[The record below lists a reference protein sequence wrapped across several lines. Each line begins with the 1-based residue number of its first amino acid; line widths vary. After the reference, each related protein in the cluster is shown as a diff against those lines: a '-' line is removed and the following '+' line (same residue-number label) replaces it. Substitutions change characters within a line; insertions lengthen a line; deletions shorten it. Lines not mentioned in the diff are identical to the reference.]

1 MKGKLSIFARKT
13 FALVIAISMSFPT
26 GVIAAGE
33 ETKTYDQATS
43 IMGLNEKPKEDIHQT
58 RQADNTDKLETD
70 AYIMEARASLDQD
83 LEKISYQVTISNK
96 HKETSDKD
104 LSLKFTPNPNSNI
117 TDIKVKSAKAK
128 IENKLADIDIKERS
142 NKGEISSLIVDTKAY
157 DEIIMEVE
165 ANVRKAKDA
174 RTYET
179 LIGLDDGENKLDL
192 NYRLITNKETVREE
206 NQEKEIISLDLNK
219 DPSKNLRGEIKS
231 GEFLSF
237 LQSTDALVWT
247 DYLVNTKAESENM
260 TYDLKLD
267 DKQDTKD
274 SKITLDYFENTKEGF
289 ILKKEFSQAIDF
301 ADKIEFEIPA
311 GYIAKLSLTTRVD
324 KKNTKTK
331 SYRLNNRE
339 VKNPIY
345 IEGNKES
352 SESDDEEGGEDDHHV
367 EIKPEENKQTEDRPN
382 KEEQK
387 PMEKEKPADKPTEIK
402 EEPADKPAEKKAEK
416 KEEKQ
421 TDTQITAKDSAGKD
435 IPVIEKESKE
445 ENKEQKEEGKEEEK
459 EEISALA
466 LNKDSLITRLAG
478 EGKLSADLEKAI
490 EDLAEDLDA
499 YNQGKISDR
508 ELKDFTKALGHR
520 YNIEKS
526 DLRSYLESIL
536 SGLNKEKNKAA
547 NLNYDEIIAYAYP
560 EKKDNTQVEEN
571 KKTEEK
577 VEEKTEEKTE
587 VKAEEKK
594 DQTKTEPKANH
605 TEDKTSVKKEDTKPA
620 EASKAVEAYKKDLAK
635 LKEAAKKEEKK
646 GGLIEGIKGL
656 FGQTDLAKADK
667 ELKKALANDKNGI
680 EEIQNL
686 LNSFEKKYKLSRAD
700 QARLMENNN
709 AAIEALVEKDRN
721 NNFRPHIF
729 AGTESNKLNLEDKK
743 FHILT
748 RFDTSNATGP
758 IQPGQFFR
766 IHLDKE
772 LTVKPGTKLEPIK
785 YKGEV
790 IAKPEY
796 KSEGNIIEYKIVKEI
811 KENTQFPLNIPVD
824 YNPANVKLDDDGTFT
839 VINKVSGLG
848 LIDPPK
854 DLLPQ
859 KVDVNGNPAG
869 SIIEPGRK
877 DVTQII
883 EAADSNYKMD
893 MDAFANPVIKDG
905 ELQGY
910 NWTVKISSDTDL
922 SELGFK
928 ANFTAVKGSGLGEIS
943 SNDTKVK
950 LTPQLQGAFGI
961 HDSKHHAPGAVK
973 EITYNLYT
981 PVQGMQEKYMMDIS
995 VVLTK
1000 KTDKAG
1006 NMKVGAKRFVV
1017 DGWPH
1022 DKVKEDTPVRVGINN
1037 RTTILGKFASETSA
1051 EWTVTDGVSTG
1062 DEGTKENPTKLPWE
1076 TRKLSGN
1083 QTITSV
1089 KRAVYHI
1096 DSEGKM
1102 AVAQEETRLDRNE
1115 IPTAGTNPSDSQAVG
1130 NIAVY
1135 EINTSINQP
1144 EDKKPQTL
1152 AGVAISKYQD
1162 VNVEQNWNLGKD
1174 LTMPKMT
1181 LKAVDSKDE
1190 NKVLGQTTTTESEKN
1205 PDPASRR
1212 VTIPNVKVW
1221 NIENGG
1227 KFSENDLKIKQDF
1240 PTTNTDAS
1248 GNTINYYENNNF
1260 YDFNKKGYYI
1270 HNKATVQKIPKF
1282 ANFTL
1287 IKKDEKGKPLPGAS
1301 FKLLGQGEAQVV
1313 TDKEGKAQFSNIAPG
1328 TYTLMETKAP
1338 KGYKLN
1344 QERTTVSVDD
1354 DGRISTSGS
1363 SAKLSVGTN
1372 PTVTVADPN
1381 YPDYMNAMQYA
1392 TKDEKG
1398 NVTTYIFLKANE
1410 ARSGGSTN
1418 KDTRI
1423 SLRVNGGQIEN
1434 PDDVQV
1440 YDVNPDYYRDS
1451 VRKAMTQ
1458 QTVNQDLINLLGP
1471 SVLNAPNNN
1480 RVIRGT
1486 PNQKDP
1492 HTGQFGYEITLPK
1505 ERFARDWGFLVVAK
1519 SKPLNGGT
1527 NTLSYDWFTSKN
1539 TGGEAKLQNQTVNPT
1554 SIAEASKGTT
1564 ITVTNEAFETRPV
1577 EIRKIDKKE
1586 KPVVG
1591 ATFEIKDENDQVIST
1606 VTSQPADDKGQ
1617 NAGLASFG
1625 KLPEGKYTIEEI
1637 AAPEGYVKSDVIF
1650 EVTVDDSKQVTYKPK
1665 FKDGK
1670 GSPVNGEDYLITDE
1684 EQAQEEATAKI
1695 KNVSQSLVI
1704 NEGDSGDIGVR
1715 PQVWEAYRLESLK
1728 YNATIDLDQSSPGQ
1742 RFSIQ
1747 FDRNLD
1753 FTQYFGEFP
1762 KLNIGGVD
1770 VADPYFDYTTNKLT
1784 YVFNDNS
1791 IGGNTQAK
1799 IELKGIIPSK
1809 YFAQNDGTY
1818 NFTVTVAPGQKGI
1831 TGQQT
1836 INTDVV
1842 ADYEQYD
1849 YDGKNV
1855 QVPQSYYFR
1864 DVYKGEDGKWY
1875 VAVLAYYNPVHV
1887 RTTGQKELKF
1897 NWLSTNYQGA
1907 TKNFFT
1913 WEGNGNKPAFSLRD
1927 VKIYRTSPN
1936 MGLIHAGNFDKKVN
1950 YNMPLSYGVRPSQ
1963 DPAKYNLV
1971 YSKAIDPRYPV
1982 NNDRQGSITL
1992 NYDPGQIQDFGVIT
2006 KNAPLKIKMPAIDNR
2021 SKDGYIIEQTFKID
2035 DLYSFN
2041 NLWRVFC
2048 MTNNDFKSS
2057 FITRAN
2063 YNKATGDQ
2071 AGGELPKFFSQKVAL
2086 LNKKYV
2092 PGSFKIKKLDESDRS
2107 KTLQGASFS
2116 LTDKDNNVIYRTSGQ
2131 DGIAQFSNLKP
2142 GIYTLKEEKAPDE
2155 HIKSDKTWRVNVG
2168 IDGVVTII
2176 EIGLGATGESLVGK
2190 DTIELPVTNKPVATE
2205 FKVYKKDD
2213 ENVPLQGAKFKITTT
2228 DGKQVITTGESDKNG
2243 IVSFDKKLE
2252 NGTYLLEEEAAPAG
2266 FKKLDKKWV
2275 IEISNNKARVYN
2287 YIKGPETGTDPKVN
2301 KSILGVEGTK
2311 WVNVSKRPTDGWNLG
2326 DNRQSGYY
2334 NNYPIPFKLG
2344 TRIVGKNT
2352 KDPNN
2357 KYVIQR
2363 YVINPEADSLTLNN
2377 ASIHREKP
2385 WFTNMDWYAG
2395 NGSYKIFELDKAVD
2409 GNVED
2414 IRLENYSLTDIT
2426 SQIKTEKKVI
2436 SGDNR
2441 LYLDFKDRQ
2450 ITKPI
2455 VIDVKIPYTSEDG
2468 GVGTGMDLQTNKG
2481 LFWKS
2486 DYYRRADRIVEGDPV
2501 VTKGEGGNIKGAYIS
2516 EGSLDV
2522 NNEKIV
2528 QEFSFKKVDDG
2539 GNQTDAI
2546 SGATFSLKGPKKS
2559 DQDPG
2564 KEVWKKSG
2572 KDGMVKFDNL
2582 TPGIYHLTESGAP
2595 QGYEKSNTDWTVTVT
2610 NDGKIYIK
2618 DNNPGSTVPDQ
2629 GAKWQKVKAGTSGNK
2644 QGNSQVQGTPVANR
2658 LDTRITEV
2666 NKKENKFRQVFI
2678 INKQP
2683 EDLRNAYFEIHAQPP
2698 NRPINEQN
2706 TKVVSLV
2713 KVERGSTPDSL
2724 NSPSADVEYDIE
2736 ELDGKDGQRRIRI
2749 TPKDIPDRANQAL
2762 ALTIE
2767 STLGNSGSIGTG
2779 IDFVNFDGSNTYWMA
2794 ESYDDFSKIQLEE
2807 ATSTGTN
2814 KNAVLYTGGVRAAG
2828 RNSIMEPKASPKPVL
2843 YSAPSGL
2850 MARSFATNR
2859 LQSMNTSAYDLRSAI
2874 TPRSMASTFADGL
2887 ELGDELV
2894 GDPVRAGG
2902 WEEVIPSKSE
2912 GAANVP
2918 RKKDHAET
2926 KITEINK
2933 QAKRFKQ
2940 IFILKDDQY
2949 LNSRKREIQIHRQPE
2964 DYAMSAGDT
2973 TVKLYKIGSGSTL
2986 DNIIGK
2992 TDISSQ
2998 INKLKYLSLGQDA
3011 NGRNKPNRMRFYIE
3025 RRNNPGPFLVEVET
3039 SYNPNYGIGLGTN
3052 YYYNSN
3058 DYYNAPDIWVADS
3071 YNTEA
3076 GINKNVNQ
3084 EPKITY
3090 EPSSEITEIPIE
3102 DYSNDP
3108 SKYVDDPNLPKG
3120 QYRITDGEK
3129 GSKRTYYLVEYK
3141 DGVATGNKKIDT
3153 SRGTNGVDIIKE
3165 MTPKLRYVGT
3175 KDDTPS
3181 TYTVWVNGA
3190 DNGSIEA
3197 NPNTNVAAGTDINI
3211 TVKANPG
3218 YELDNIVYYDSNLGR
3233 DVEVGTSFK
3242 MPAFNITLRPTFKQK
3257 QANTFNINIIKK
3269 DGGTVTTDVSTAKK
3283 GDIVKINITPDQGWQ
3298 IESMNVVGKNG
3309 GSVADIN
3316 QFNKTFTM
3324 PAEDV
3329 WVQVTFKKSQTPV
3342 KTFIVGSEN
3351 DGGRGAVSVDPT
3363 QSRDGNAKVG
3373 EKVTFTL
3380 YPYNG
3385 YKATNATVK
3394 KNNGVF
3400 LSDEEVHFDPNT
3412 NKGYFIMPDIS
3423 PATGVTVRGV
3433 FESKPY
3439 GERTASEDRTETLK
3453 KETKVTIDPN
3463 LAPGEKKVDKPGAD
3477 GEVKTKYTVTYNL
3490 RTSGKPEATAPADW
3504 PADVIQAFNNG
3515 KGTNE
3520 IITAYNKVELSRKD
3534 PVAEE
3539 VRVGKSDNPVDTWT
3553 PGKDDHLIVDPG
3565 KPAEIVKITNK
3576 KAGITLKI
3584 LKRSPGGE
3592 ILPGAKFT
3600 LHKMTDST
3608 YSKED
3613 TGFGELT
3620 ASSNEKGDVIFKN
3633 GAGNVVKLQK
3643 GYYVLRETKAPTG
3656 HKKSTADWKIEVK
3669 DDGGRMYAEYQ
3680 GPESS
3685 PSSFIND
3692 NDKSN
3697 AGYSADNAG
3706 IKYKSR
3712 LTFIDTESKTYIQR
3726 IYIDTRAYNGETP
3739 LNLQITPK
3747 YKREE
3752 IDTPGAPPKTIK
3764 DGVKT
3769 AYFTAY
3775 KLSNPE
3781 NFTNMNDPE
3790 LDKIIRTYDLANDN
3804 MSMIKTA
3811 RWRPF
3816 DWGFDEDQLNLDK
3829 GVYIVD
3835 VEGFYDDV
3843 IITGKSDKDDKYNI
3857 PQKDLGK
3864 LDLHVDFYS
3873 GERQFKQ
3880 LVFDKEQNKFVYKAF
3895 KGASYQGGAEAL
3907 RQRYEDKLV
3916 AAGHSKEN
3924 AKKIAD
3930 EWAGKKDEG
3939 AKYANFVGKEV
3950 ELKGNKYKTGYI
3962 DPAIGN
3968 PTVHADTSVNLN
3980 PLYNSKSHQEIPRE
3994 GLEFINEEETFN
4006 ITFSKHGRKDSKD
4019 DVNSEKVTKNRLE
4032 GAVFRLEV
4040 RGPGG
4045 QYEPMPGTTVASAFN
4060 GYFGFRGLKPGRY
4073 RLMEVKAPE
4082 GYKPI
4087 KDPVLHFTVAYEKP
4101 KTNVQTGEITPGRGV
4116 VTLEYNEGNG
4126 IFEYAPD
4133 KKGPDG
4139 KPITPEDG
4147 KLVDYVT
4154 SATAKNMGKIINE
4167 VPGKGKVTL
4176 TKYDDDKH
4184 LLPGAEFKLTRISRH
4199 ITDEDPNKNDG
4210 VYTKTVGQDGKIVFD
4225 ELPIGQYELEETK
4238 APKGYQNKG
4247 KKWRFTVGGVGL
4259 DPYINDSDVG
4269 DRDISKS
4276 IEMTSKMSVLRPDGN
4291 DGTENEGNSKI
4302 HPHKGHAL
4310 SFDNTFKI
4318 KDDTA
4323 IKAGDYFTIK
4333 LTDNIDLEGIMKEKS
4348 QNLDLFADG
4357 VGTIAKAKY
4366 DKEAGTLTYVFTS
4379 YADQYNKTD
4388 FANTITAH
4396 INLMKVKNSTQN
4408 VQVGMGIKD
4417 TDFTKNSINVDYDLN
4432 MAEIY
4437 GLNMTSKIV
4446 SFDRESGEFVQYF
4459 YINRNMKSSSDPV
4472 TFRYKPSEDVKNLRV
4487 DVINLKQNGY
4497 NYYNYNTFKRDT
4509 IQDFVNQ
4516 DMPKSF
4522 GVDESSNNLNWHSW
4536 YGYYQPKADENVDIT
4551 LGPYSE
4557 YNSFILKVTGQVDK
4571 KDIASYD
4578 TYAKLFN
4585 KVYTYD
4591 YYGNVKNVYEQPYVE
4606 RTNGVRI
4613 FENKTSASAKLE
4625 IDAINPKNEINFK
4638 KIDQDGKILQGAKFK
4653 LERYYENTQD
4663 GKNWVVV
4670 QGSEKTSDKD
4680 GLVKYEKLE
4689 AGKYALI
4696 ETEAP
4701 EGYGKIEGHIVEFT
4715 VGEDGVITRQVVKEK
4730 PVEKPQSLIGSIGAM
4745 LGSTGDANTET
4756 VTEPVSVEPIDV
4768 VNYKEIEFEKVDAN
4782 DKSKKL
4788 EGAEFEVHYKE
4799 KADGEYQVLK
4809 VKKTVEGKEQEVA
4822 MTVKSG
4828 KDGKFRL
4835 PISKDGH
4842 YALVETKAPGGYTK
4856 VPGKIRE
4863 FKLENGKVQTY
4874 EKDPIKASHKS
4885 SDKGQISSE
4894 IISYDKDK
4902 KTFRQRIIINPN
4914 HKEITIPSY
4923 QSYIRIKENDWKIT
4937 PKYGAT
4943 HKDGIGG
4950 EVNVAILKKNPDAKK
4965 GEKKSIAE
4973 LEAKDYR
4980 EVDAVSFTTAG
4991 NITGSRYGLKDM
5003 LGETSTTDEPLTTTD
5018 AIVMEFSGKLD
5029 DNNNTGAADQ
5039 LFELIFDSAV
5049 EDNVNDKLNVK
5060 ALAENKPI
5068 YADHD
5073 TKAPIQVENKKAEYP
5088 FTKSVGTAIFTAIGL
5103 FFMVL
5108 AGYYYSRKKNKRLEI
5123 GNN

>member
-1 MKGKLSIFARKT
+1 MKGKLSTFARKT

-33 ETKTYDQATS
+33 ETKTYDKATS
-43 IMGLNEKPKEDIHQT
+43 IMGLNEKPNEEIHQT
-58 RQADNTDKLETD
+58 GQSDNTDKLETD
-70 AYIMEARASLDQD
+70 AYILQARASLSDD

-96 HKETSDKD
+96 YKDTSDKD

-117 TDIKVKSAKAK
+117 IDIRVKSAKAK

-142 NKGEISSLIVDTKAY
+142 NKGEISSLTVDTKAY

-206 NQEKEIISLDLNK
+206 NQDKEVISLDLNK
-219 DPSKNLRGEIKS
+219 DPSQNLRGEIES

-237 LQSTDALVWT
+237 LQSADTIVWT
-247 DYLVNTKAESENM
+247 DYLVNSKRESEKIA
-260 TYDLKLD
+260 YDLKLD
-267 DKQDTKD
+267 DKQDTKNT
-274 SKITLDYFENTKEGF
+274 KITLDYFENSKDGF
-289 ILKKEFSQAIDF
+289 ILKKEFSQAIDYSN
-301 ADKIEFEIPA
+301 KIEFEIPA

-331 SYRLNNRE
+331 SYSLNNRQ

-345 IEGNKES
+345 IEGNKETS
-352 SESDDEEGGEDDHHV
+352 NDDDEEGGEDKLDDHTHKDAKV
-367 EIKPEENKQTEDRPN
+367 TTKNEDDNKKQV
-382 KEEQK
+382 
-387 PMEKEKPADKPTEIK
+387 
-402 EEPADKPAEKKAEK
+402 EK
-416 KEEKQ
+416 KEENKTQ
-421 TDTQITAKDSAGKD
+421 TQITAKDSSGND
-435 IPVIEKESKE
+435 IQVIEKDK
-445 ENKEQKEEGKEEEK
+445 KDEK
-459 EEISALA
+459 KISALA
-466 LNKDSLITRLAG
+466 LNKDSLITRLSG
-478 EGKLSADLEKAI
+478 QGKLTQELETAI
-490 EDLAEDLDA
+490 EKLASNLDL
-499 YNQGKISDR
+499 YNDGKITDR
-508 ELKDFTKALGHR
+508 ELKDYTKALAEK
-520 YNIEKS
+520 YNIEKT
-526 DLRSYLESIL
+526 DLKIYLESIL
-536 SGLNKEKNKAA
+536 SGVNKEKNKAA
-547 NLNYDEIIAYAYP
+547 NLNYDEIITYAYP
-560 EKKDNTQVEEN
+560 ENKEASKKELVDKETKQKAQVENKSEN
-571 KKTEEK
+571 KKVEPKEDAKEETK
-577 VEEKTEEKTE
+577 ETPKQNPTDNTSSKLSKERTD
-587 VKAEEKK
+587 K
-594 DQTKTEPKANH
+594 DQALK
-605 TEDKTSVKKEDTKPA
+605 
-620 EASKAVEAYKKDLAK
+620 AYKEDLAK
-635 LKEAAKKEEKK
+635 LKEAAKKEEPK
-646 GGLIEGIKGL
+646 GGIIEGIKGL
-656 FGQTDLAKADK
+656 FGQSDLAKADK
-667 ELKKALANDKNGI
+667 ELKAALADDKNGI

-686 LNSFEKKYKLSRAD
+686 LDSFESKYKLSRAD

-709 AAIEALVEKDRN
+709 AAILALVEKDRN

-729 AGTESNKLNLEDKK
+729 ADTGSNKLNLEGKK

-758 IQPGQFFR
+758 IQPGQFFN

-772 LTVKPGTKLEPIK
+772 LTVKEGTKLEPIK

-790 IAKPEY
+790 IAEPKY
-796 KSEGNIIEYKIVKEI
+796 NSKYNIIEYKIVKEI

-824 YNPANVKLDDDGTFT
+824 YNAGNVELDKDGTFT

-848 LIDPPK
+848 LINPPK

-910 NWTVKISSDTDL
+910 NWTVRISSDTDL

-928 ANFTAVKGSGLGEIS
+928 ANFTTVKGSGLGEIS
-943 SNDTKVK
+943 SNDPNIK
-950 LTPQLQGAFGI
+950 LTDQLEGAFGI
-961 HDSKHHAPGAVK
+961 HDSKHHAPDKGQR

-981 PVQGMQEKYMMDIS
+981 PVKGMQEKYMMDIS
-995 VVLTK
+995 VILTNK
-1000 KTDKAG
+1000 KDKEG
-1006 NMKVGAKRFVV
+1006 KPKVGAKRIVMN
-1017 DGWPH
+1017 GWPL
-1022 DKVKEDTPVRVGINN
+1022 DKVKEATPTRAGMNN
-1037 RTTILGKFASETSA
+1037 RTTILGEFTA
-1051 EWTVTDGVSTG
+1051 EDAARWTVTDAVSTG
-1062 DEGTKENPTKLPWE
+1062 DVNEGLPLE
-1076 TRKLSGN
+1076 TRTLGGN
-1083 QTITSV
+1083 QKYNDPANGKIGI
-1089 KRAVYHI
+1089 YEI
-1096 DSEGKM
+1096 D
-1102 AVAQEETRLDRNE
+1102 AETGIMKDVSPKGYSNGF
-1115 IPTAGTNPSDSQAVG
+1115 PDAKHSPSKKQAVG
-1130 NIAVY
+1130 TIVAYQYDTKIKDQNSK
-1135 EINTSINQP
+1135 EPLS
-1144 EDKKPQTL
+1144 L

-1162 VNVEQNWNLGKD
+1162 VNVEQNWNLGSGLK
-1174 LTMPKMT
+1174 MPAMT
-1181 LKAVDSKDE
+1181 LKAVASQDE
-1190 NKVLGQTTTTESEKN
+1190 KNVLGETTTNESKEN

-1221 NIENGG
+1221 NIADGG
-1227 KFSENDLKIKQDF
+1227 EFSKNDLKIKQVF
-1240 PTTNTDAS
+1240 PT
-1248 GNTINYYENNNF
+1248 GNTYNGDPINYYENNNF

-1287 IKKDEKGKPLPGAS
+1287 IKKDEKGDPLPGAS
-1301 FKLLGQGEAQVV
+1301 FKLLGQGEAEVV

-1328 TYTLMETKAP
+1328 TYTLFETKAP

-1363 SAKLSVGTN
+1363 NAKLSIGTN
-1372 PTVTVADPN
+1372 PTVTVADPT

-1392 TKDEKG
+1392 TKDSDG
-1398 NVTTYIFLKANE
+1398 NVTTYIFLKANA

-1418 KDTRI
+1418 RDTRI
-1423 SLRVNGGQIEN
+1423 SLRVNGGEIAN
-1434 PDDVQV
+1434 PDDVKV

-1451 VRKAMTQ
+1451 VRDAMTQ
-1458 QTVNQDLINLLGP
+1458 QTVNQDLIDQLGS

-1486 PNQKDP
+1486 PNHPDP
-1492 HTGQFGYEITLPK
+1492 YTKQVGYEVTFPQ

-1527 NTLSYDWFTSKN
+1527 NTLTYDWFTSQDTRDN
-1539 TGGEAKLQNQTVNPT
+1539 AKLQNQTVNPT

-1586 KPVVG
+1586 NPVVG

-1606 VTSQPADDKGQ
+1606 VTSQPADKEGK

-1665 FKDGK
+1665 FKDGS

-1728 YNATIDLDQSSPGQ
+1728 YNATIDLEQSSPGQ

-1747 FDRNLD
+1747 FDKNLD

-1762 KLNIGGVD
+1762 KLNIGGRD

-1791 IGGNTQAK
+1791 IGGKTQAK

-1818 NFTVTVAPGQKGI
+1818 PFTVTVAPGQKGV

-1836 INTDVV
+1836 ITTDVP

-1849 YDGKNV
+1849 YDGKNA

-1864 DVYKGEDGKWY
+1864 DVYQGDDGNWY

-1887 RTTGQKELKF
+1887 RSTGQKELKF

-1936 MGLIHAGNFDKKVN
+1936 MGKIKAGNFEKRVN

-1971 YSKAIDPRYPV
+1971 YSKAIDPRYAV

-2006 KNAPLKIKMPAIDNR
+2006 KNAPLKIKMPAIDDR

-2035 DLYSFN
+2035 DLYKFN

-2086 LNKKYV
+2086 INKKYT

-2107 KTLQGASFS
+2107 KTLQGASFR
-2116 LTDKDNNVIYRTSGQ
+2116 LTDENKNVIYRTSGS
-2131 DGIAQFSNLKP
+2131 DGIVEFSKLKP
-2142 GIYTLKEEKAPDE
+2142 GIYTLQEEKAPAE

-2168 IDGVVTII
+2168 IDGFVTII
-2176 EIGLGATGESLVGK
+2176 EIGLGSTGESLVGK
-2190 DTIELPVTNKPVATE
+2190 DTIVLEVTNKPVATK
-2205 FKVYKKDD
+2205 FTVYKKDN
-2213 ENVPLQGAKFKITTT
+2213 ENIPLQGAKFKITTT
-2228 DGKQVITTGESDKNG
+2228 DGTEVTTGTSDKNG
-2243 IVSFDKKLE
+2243 LVSFGKKLE
-2252 NGTYLLEEEAAPAG
+2252 KGTYLLEEETAPSG

-2275 IEISNNKARVYN
+2275 IEIGSDSKARVYN
-2287 YIKGPETGTDPKVN
+2287 YIEGPETGTDANVN

-2311 WVNVSKRPTDGWNLG
+2311 WVEVAKRPLTGWVLG
-2326 DNRQSGYY
+2326 DNRQTGYY
-2334 NNYPIPFKLG
+2334 NNWPQPFKLG

-2352 KDPNN
+2352 DQ

-2363 YVINPEADSLTLNN
+2363 YVINPEADTVTLNN

-2385 WFTNMDWYAG
+2385 QFNNMNWYAG
-2395 NGSYKIFELDKAVD
+2395 NEAYKIFELDKAVD

-2426 SQIKTEKKVI
+2426 KDTSKVSVKSQVI
-2436 SGDNR
+2436 TGQPR
-2441 LYLDFKDRQ
+2441 LYLDFKGRQ

-2468 GVGTGMDLQTNKG
+2468 GVGTGMDLYTNKG
-2481 LFWKS
+2481 SYWKS
-2486 DYYRRADRIVEGDPV
+2486 DYYDMANQIVEGDTV

-2528 QEFSFKKVDDG
+2528 QEFSFQKVDDG

-2546 SGATFSLKGPKKS
+2546 TGATFSLKGPKKS
-2559 DQDPG
+2559 DDDPG

-2582 TPGIYHLTESGAP
+2582 TPGIYKLTESGAP

-2610 NDGKIYIK
+2610 KDGKIYIK

-2629 GAKWQKVKAGTSGNK
+2629 GAVWQKVKAGTSGNK
-2644 QGNSQVQGTPVANR
+2644 QANSEVQGTPVANR

-2683 EDLRNAYFEIHAQPP
+2683 EELKNAYFDIHSQP
-2698 NRPINEQN
+2698 NDRPINKQN
-2706 TKVVSLV
+2706 TSVVSLV
-2713 KVERGSTPDSL
+2713 KVGSGSTPDNL
-2724 NSPSADVEYDIE
+2724 NSSGAAVEYDVAE
-2736 ELDGKDGQRRIRI
+2736 FDGDNGQKRIRI
-2749 TPKDIPDRANQAL
+2749 TPKNLAGNQAL

-2779 IDFVNFDGSNTYWMA
+2779 IDFVNYNGYNKYWMA

-2807 ATSTGTN
+2807 GTSTRSAD
-2814 KNAVLYTGGVRAAG
+2814 KNARTYVGNTDASG
-2828 RNSIMEPKASPKPVL
+2828 RQTVMYANPTSKPVL
-2843 YSAPSGL
+2843 YSNSGL
-2850 MARSFATNR
+2850 MERSLGINKLESETTLSRTKAPMRF
-2859 LQSMNTSAYDLRSAI
+2859 RS
-2874 TPRSMASTFADGL
+2874 RSINTFADGL
-2887 ELGDELV
+2887 EIGDNLA
-2894 GDPVRAGG
+2894 GNALRAGNG
-2902 WEEVIPSKSE
+2902 WETVVPDKSE
-2912 GAANVP
+2912 GRAKIAHSNSYM
-2918 RKKDHAET
+2918 ET
-2926 KITEINK
+2926 KVSEINK
-2933 QAKRFKQ
+2933 DADRFKQ
-2940 IFILKDDQY
+2940 LFLFKPKSGVNFSGLI
-2949 LNSRKREIQIHRQPE
+2949 EIHRQPE
-2964 DYAMSAGDT
+2964 PGNEFRLNNGPRNIISTINFYEVDA
-2973 TVKLYKIGSGSTL
+2973 GSTL
-2986 DNIIGK
+2986 DNIRGKKPINITANQFIPSGKPMRVKATLPAGK
-2992 TDISSQ
+2992 TI
-2998 INKLKYLSLGQDA
+2998 
-3011 NGRNKPNRMRFYIE
+3011 
-3025 RRNNPGPFLVEVET
+3025 LVEVET
-3039 SYNPNYGIGLGTN
+3039 PYAKDKTIGLGA
-3052 YYYNSN
+3052 
-3058 DYYNAPDIWVADS
+3058 DY
-3071 YNTEA
+3071 
-3076 GINKNVNQ
+3076 
-3084 EPKITY
+3084 
-3090 EPSSEITEIPIE
+3090 
-3102 DYSNDP
+3102 
-3108 SKYVDDPNLPKG
+3108 
-3120 QYRITDGEK
+3120 QYDTK
-3129 GSKRTYYLVEYK
+3129 SGS
-3141 DGVATGNKKIDT
+3141 G
-3153 SRGTNGVDIIKE
+3153 
-3165 MTPKLRYVGT
+3165 PWGT
-3175 KDDTPS
+3175 KDYNTWAGDSYSNEDGVNKNKSQEPQITFKERKEETKIPFGKQTVYSDQYPEGSSQVIQQGKDGKEVKTYRQKFVNDKFESEELIDTQRTEPIPEITTIGTKKQQQ
-3181 TYTVWVNGA
+3181 TYSVWVNSTKLSA
-3190 DNGSIEA
+3190 S
-3197 NPNTNVAAGTDINI
+3197 PNSNVAPGTPVEV
-3211 TVKANPG
+3211 TVTPG
-3218 YELDNIVYYDSNLGR
+3218 PNEELDTLTYSDGTNTVNID
-3233 DVEVGTSFK
+3233 K
-3242 MPAFNITLRPTFKQK
+3242 
-3257 QANTFNINIIKK
+3257 NT
-3269 DGGTVTTDVSTAKK
+3269 
-3283 GDIVKINITPDQGWQ
+3283 
-3298 IESMNVVGKNG
+3298 
-3309 GSVADIN
+3309 
-3316 QFNKTFTM
+3316 KTFTM
-3324 PAEDV
+3324 PSSNVTVNA
-3329 WVQVTFKKSQTPV
+3329 TFKVKQQVKS
-3342 KTFIVGSEN
+3342 FYVGSEN
-3351 DGGRGAVSVDPT
+3351 HGWGSVSVDPT
-3363 QSRDGNAKVG
+3363 ESRNKYAKVG

-3380 YPYNG
+3380 NPYPGNT
-3385 YKATNATVK
+3385 ATGATVT
-3394 KNNGVF
+3394 KNLGGLLDGV
-3400 LSDEEVHFDPNT
+3400 VFDPTT

-3423 PATGVTVRGV
+3423 PSDAVTVRGV
-3433 FESKPY
+3433 FKELPAGTRYETKQI
-3439 GERTASEDRTETLK
+3439 EETLK
-3453 KETKVTIDPN
+3453 HEVETTVDES
-3463 LAPGEKKVDKPGAD
+3463 LAPGEKVVDQKGSD
-3477 GEVKTKYTVTYNL
+3477 GRVTYNYKI
-3490 RTSGKPEATAPADW
+3490 TIEKGTEADAAYPADW
-3504 PADVIQAFNNG
+3504 PQNLLATFQGMKQTGERIA
-3515 KGTNE
+3515 
-3520 IITAYNKVELSRKD
+3520 AYNRTEVEGSRINPTVEK
-3534 PVAEE
+3534 
-3539 VRVGKSDNPVDTWT
+3539 VRVGKSDDPIDKFVPSDEDKLI
-3553 PGKDDHLIVDPG
+3553 KDGETQEL
-3565 KPAEIVKITNK
+3565 VKITNK
-3576 KAGITLKI
+3576 KAGITPKI

-3592 ILPGAKFT
+3592 ILPGATFT
-3600 LHKMTDST
+3600 LNKMTDST
-3608 YSKED
+3608 YSKVD
-3613 TGFGELT
+3613 TSFGELT
-3620 ASSNEKGDVIFKN
+3620 ATSNEKGDVTFKDQ
-3633 GAGNVVKLQK
+3633 AGNEVKLQK
-3643 GYYVLRETKAPTG
+3643 GHYVLRETKAPTG
-3656 HKKSTADWKIEVK
+3656 YKKNTADWKIEVK

-3692 NDKSN
+3692 NKKSN

-3712 LTFIDTESKTYIQR
+3712 LTYIDTESKTYIQR
-3726 IYIDTRAYNGETP
+3726 IYIDTRAYSGTSP

-3752 IDTPGAPPKTIK
+3752 KDAAGQHPETIK

-3775 KLSNPE
+3775 KLSNPKDF
-3781 NFTNMNDPE
+3781 NNMNDPE

-3816 DWGFDEDQLNLDK
+3816 DWGFDEDQLNLEK

-3843 IITGKSDKDDKYNI
+3843 IITGKSDKADKYNI
-3857 PQKDLGK
+3857 PQEDLGK
-3864 LDLHVDFYS
+3864 IDLHVDFYE
-3873 GERQFKQ
+3873 GARHFKQ
-3880 LVFDKEQNKFVYKAF
+3880 LVYDKDKDKFEYKAF
-3895 KGASYQGGAEAL
+3895 KGASYQGGAESL
-3907 RQRYEDKLV
+3907 RTWIEKTY
-3916 AAGHSKEN
+3916 GKEE
-3924 AKKIAD
+3924 AKKWAKGYSYFND
-3930 EWAGKKDEG
+3930 EKSKYQNFIGKHVKIGDDD
-3939 AKYANFVGKEV
+3939 Y
-3950 ELKGNKYKTGYI
+3950 YTGLI
-3962 DPAIGN
+3962 SPPIGT
-3968 PTVHADTSVNLN
+3968 PKVHADTSVNLN
-3980 PLYNSKSHQEIPRE
+3980 PLYNSKGHQEIPRE
-3994 GLEFINEEETFN
+3994 GLEFINEEEIFN
-4006 ITFSKHGRKDSKD
+4006 ITFSKHGRKDPKD
-4019 DVNSEKVTKNRLE
+4019 DINSEKVTNNRLE
-4032 GAVFRLEV
+4032 GAVFKLQV

-4045 QYEPMPGTTVASAFN
+4045 QYEDVPGTTVASAFN

-4087 KDPVLHFTVAYEKP
+4087 KDPVLHFTISYEKP
-4101 KTNVQTGEITPGRGV
+4101 KTDVQTGEITKGRGV

-4126 IFEYAPD
+4126 IFQYAPD
-4133 KKGPDG
+4133 NPN
-4139 KPITPEDG
+4139 ITPEEG

-4167 VPGKGKVTL
+4167 VPGKGSVKIKKLDGMGSTL
-4176 TKYDDDKH
+4176 E
-4184 LLPGAEFKLTRISRH
+4184 GAEFKLVRTS
-4199 ITDEDPNKNDG
+4199 K
-4210 VYTKTVGQDGKIVFD
+4210 DGKVAEKDVTLTSKSKNIVEKVKIAVGSKDTKIVSTTETKALTTINPITAGAKEISGTTIGNSKVTVTLPGNLTLEAESDNTGKFAVKVPEGVNLADSDEVTASINEQGVVVFD
-4225 ELPIGQYELEETK
+4225 NLPIGQYELEETK

-4269 DRDISKS
+4269 NRDISKS
-4276 IEMTSKMSVLRPDGN
+4276 IEMKSEMSVLRPDGN
-4291 DGTENEGNSKI
+4291 DGTENEENSKI

-4310 SFDNTFKI
+4310 EFKNTFNI

-4333 LTDNIDLEGIMKEKS
+4333 LTDNIDLEGVMREKS

-4396 INLMKVKNSTQN
+4396 INLYKVQNSSAN
-4408 VQVGMGIKD
+4408 EEVGMGIKD
-4417 TDFTKNSINVDYDLN
+4417 TEFKKNKIAVDYELN

-4459 YINRNMKSSSDPV
+4459 YINRDMNQSKDPV

-4497 NYYNYNTFKRDT
+4497 NYYDYTTRQRST
-4509 IQDFVNQ
+4509 TQDFVNR
-4516 DMPKSF
+4516 DMPESF
-4522 GVDESSNNLNWHSW
+4522 GVNESSDNLNWHSW

-4551 LGPYSE
+4551 LRPYNQ
-4557 YNSFILKVTGQVDK
+4557 YDSFILKVTGQVNK

-4591 YYGNVKNVYEQPYVE
+4591 YYGNVTNIYEQPYVE

-4638 KIDQDGKILQGAKFK
+4638 KIDQEGKILPEAKFK
-4653 LERYYENTQD
+4653 LVKYYEKPSD
-4663 GKNWVVV
+4663 GKNWIEV
-4670 QGSEKTSDKD
+4670 QGSERTSNKE
-4680 GLVKYEKLE
+4680 GLVKYEELE

-4715 VGEDGVITRQVVKEK
+4715 VGEDGVITREVLKEK
-4730 PVEKPQSLIGSIGAM
+4730 PVDTANGSMLSSLASSFGSA
-4745 LGSTGDANTET
+4745 LNALTGSDNTEK
-4756 VTEPVSVEPIDV
+4756 VIEPVSKEPIDV

-4782 DKSKKL
+4782 NHETKL
-4788 EGAEFEVHYKE
+4788 EGAVFEVHYKE
-4799 KADGEYQVLK
+4799 TEKADYKALK
-4809 VKKTVEGKEQEVA
+4809 VKKTVEGEEKEVT
-4822 MTVKSG
+4822 MTVTSG
-4828 KDGKFRL
+4828 KDGKFKL
-4835 PISKDGH
+4835 PISKDGY
-4842 YALVETKAPGGYTK
+4842 YALVETKAPDGYTK

-4863 FKLENGKVQTY
+4863 FKLENGKVKIL
-4874 EKDPIKASHKS
+4874 EKDPIKASHKTS
-4885 SDKGQISSE
+4885 SKGKISSE
-4894 IISYDKDK
+4894 IISVDLKNN
-4902 KTFRQRIIINPN
+4902 TFKQRIIINPK
-4914 HKEITIPSY
+4914 HEEMSIPSN

-4937 PKYGAT
+4937 PKYKEAL
-4943 HKDGIGG
+4943 KKQSGIGG
-4950 EVNVAILKKNPDAKK
+4950 LVNVAVLKKEGGKTLADLKENDFKKFDA
-4965 GEKKSIAE
+4965 I
-4973 LEAKDYR
+4973 
-4980 EVDAVSFTTAG
+4980 SFSTAG
-4991 NITGSRYGLKDM
+4991 NITGSRYGLKEM
-5003 LGETSTTDEPLTTTD
+5003 LGKEDVQDTSITTTD
-5018 AIVMEFSGKLD
+5018 SIVMEFTGKLD
-5029 DNNNTGAADQ
+5029 ENNTTGTADQ
-5039 LFELIFDSAV
+5039 LFELVFDSGI
-5049 EDNVNDKLNVK
+5049 DDSVNDKLDVK
-5060 ALAENKPI
+5060 AIAENKPI

-5073 TKAPIQVENKKAEYP
+5073 SKAPIQVENKKAEYP

-5108 AGYYYSRKKNKRLEI
+5108 GGYYYSRKKNKGLEI
-5123 GNN
+5123 GNNL

>member
-1 MKGKLSIFARKT
+1 MKKILRKLTSFLMA
-13 FALVIAISMSFPT
+13 FFMVIQVMLPAFITSSKAQEENPNTIKAI
-26 GVIAAGE
+26 
-33 ETKTYDQATS
+33 
-43 IMGLNEKPKEDIHQT
+43 
-58 RQADNTDKLETD
+58 DKLE
-70 AYIMEARASLDQD
+70 E
-83 LEKISYQVTISNK
+83 
-96 HKETSDKD
+96 DKD
-104 LSLKFTPNPNSNI
+104 
-117 TDIKVKSAKAK
+117 
-128 IENKLADIDIKERS
+128 
-142 NKGEISSLIVDTKAY
+142 SSLSVSKSHEIYDKKQSKKDEDKFSVAVSLPDTTSKFRLVKRNDLKLY
-157 DEIIMEVE
+157 EDTYYKTNEE
-165 ANVRKAKDA
+165 ASKEYWHIKDM
-174 RTYET
+174 
-179 LIGLDDGENKLDL
+179 LNDQGLDLDL
-192 NYRLITNKETVREE
+192 DIIEDE
-206 NQEKEIISLDLNK
+206 NGYKL
-219 DPSKNLRGEIKS
+219 
-231 GEFLSF
+231 
-237 LQSTDALVWT
+237 T
-247 DYLVNTKAESENM
+247 TKAENVEEDKEKSPYGENYSYIDFKIM
-260 TYDLKLD
+260 DDFDFNEKGNQKLFKEEKLVFNIEFLKYESPDPNFNLYEKD
-267 DKQDTKD
+267 QEGNLTIKNEGDILALIRDKKKTLYTTNSLKEDFENIKTLKEEKEKKEAEEKAKKEEEERAKKEQAEKKAQEEKEKKEAEKKQEEEKAKKEAEKKAQEDKAKKEAEQKEKSDQEKSDKKEASIPSSNKKEKKDEKD
-274 SKITLDYFENTKEGF
+274 S
-289 ILKKEFSQAIDF
+289 S
-301 ADKIEFEIPA
+301 
-311 GYIAKLSLTTRVD
+311 
-324 KKNTKTK
+324 
-331 SYRLNNRE
+331 
-339 VKNPIY
+339 
-345 IEGNKES
+345 NKES
-352 SESDDEEGGEDDHHV
+352 KTEISFESEESSKEEKDQ
-367 EIKPEENKQTEDRPN
+367 IKKQEENKTQ
-382 KEEQK
+382 
-387 PMEKEKPADKPTEIK
+387 EKT
-402 EEPADKPAEKKAEK
+402 AEK
-416 KEEKQ
+416 KEEK
-421 TDTQITAKDSAGKD
+421 TEKKSTEKKSEETQGLMPKLRMLFVGTPYPAQLRAA
-435 IPVIEKESKE
+435 
-445 ENKEQKEEGKEEEK
+445 NEEEK
-459 EEISALA
+459 
-466 LNKDSLITRLAG
+466 
-478 EGKLSADLEKAI
+478 
-490 EDLAEDLDA
+490 
-499 YNQGKISDR
+499 
-508 ELKDFTKALGHR
+508 
-520 YNIEKS
+520 
-526 DLRSYLESIL
+526 
-536 SGLNKEKNKAA
+536 
-547 NLNYDEIIAYAYP
+547 
-560 EKKDNTQVEEN
+560 
-571 KKTEEK
+571 
-577 VEEKTEEKTE
+577 
-587 VKAEEKK
+587 
-594 DQTKTEPKANH
+594 
-605 TEDKTSVKKEDTKPA
+605 
-620 EASKAVEAYKKDLAK
+620 
-635 LKEAAKKEEKK
+635 
-646 GGLIEGIKGL
+646 GG
-656 FGQTDLAKADK
+656 
-667 ELKKALANDKNGI
+667 
-680 EEIQNL
+680 
-686 LNSFEKKYKLSRAD
+686 
-700 QARLMENNN
+700 
-709 AAIEALVEKDRN
+709 
-721 NNFRPHIF
+721 
-729 AGTESNKLNLEDKK
+729 NKLNLEGKK

-790 IAKPEY
+790 IAEPKY
-796 KSEGNIIEYKIVKEI
+796 NSKDNIIEYKIVKEI
-811 KENTQFPLNIPVD
+811 RENTQIPLNIPVD

-848 LIDPPK
+848 LINPPK

-893 MDAFANPVIKDG
+893 MDAFANPVIENG
-905 ELQGY
+905 ELKGY
-910 NWTVKISSDTDL
+910 NWTVRISSDNDL
-922 SELGFK
+922 SKLGFN

-943 SNDTKVK
+943 SRNPSIK
-950 LTPQLQGAFGI
+950 LDDQLDGAFGI
-961 HDSKHHAPGAVK
+961 HDSKHHAPAEGAR

-981 PVQGMQEKYMMDIS
+981 PVEGMQEKYMMDIS

-1000 KTDKAG
+1000 KKDKAG

-1017 DGWPH
+1017 DGWPL
-1022 DKVKEDTPVRVGINN
+1022 DKVKDATPTRAGINN
-1037 RTTILGKFASETSA
+1037 RTTILGEFASEDKA
-1051 EWTVTDGVSTG
+1051 KWTVTDGVSTG
-1062 DEGTKENPTKLPWE
+1062 DVDKDKNISTSLPLE
-1076 TRKLSGN
+1076 DRTLGGN
-1083 QTITSV
+1083 QSIAS
-1089 KRAVYHI
+1089 
-1096 DSEGKM
+1096 SKM
-1102 AVAQEETRLDRNE
+1102 AVYGLNDQGQMVVKTNNPTNDGSVNLNGT
-1115 IPTAGTNPSDSQAVG
+1115 IPAKGSNPGADQKVG

-1135 EINTSINQP
+1135 EYTSNIPNN
-1144 EDKKPQTL
+1144 DKKDPQTL

-1174 LTMPKMT
+1174 LTMPEMT
-1181 LKAVDSKDE
+1181 LKAVDSKNE
-1190 NKVLGQTTTTESEKN
+1190 KNVLGEITTTESKAN

-1227 KFSENDLKIKQDF
+1227 KFSKNDVKIKQEF
-1240 PTTNTDAS
+1240 PTTNTDTS

-1287 IKKDEKGKPLPGAS
+1287 IKKDEKGDPLSGAS

-1313 TDKEGKAQFSNIAPG
+1313 TDKEGKAQFSSISPG

-1344 QERTTVSVDD
+1344 QEKTTVSVDD
-1354 DGRISTSGS
+1354 QGRISTSGS
-1363 SAKLSVGTN
+1363 NAKLSVGTN

-1392 TKDEKG
+1392 TKDDKG
-1398 NVTTYIFLKANE
+1398 NVTTYIFLKANA

-1451 VRKAMTQ
+1451 VKTAMTQ
-1458 QTVNQDLINLLGP
+1458 QTVDQKLINLLGP

-1486 PNQKDP
+1486 PNHPDP
-1492 HTGQFGYEITLPK
+1492 YTKQPGYEITLPK

-1527 NTLSYDWFTSKN
+1527 NTLTYDWFTSQN
-1539 TGGEAKLQNQTVNPT
+1539 TGSEAKLQNQIVQPT

-1577 EIRKIDKKE
+1577 EIRKIDKNE

-1591 ATFEIKDENDQVIST
+1591 ATFEIRDENDQVIST
-1606 VTSQPADDKGQ
+1606 VTSQPADKEGK

-1665 FKDGK
+1665 FKDGQ

-1695 KNVSQSLVI
+1695 KNVEQSLVI

-1747 FDRNLD
+1747 FDKNLD

-2006 KNAPLKIKMPAIDNR
+2006 KNAPLKIKMPAIDNK

-2086 LNKKYV
+2086 INKKYT

-2107 KTLQGASFS
+2107 KTLKGASFR
-2116 LTDKDNNVIYRTSGQ
+2116 LTDADNNVIYRTSDQNGTV
-2131 DGIAQFSNLKP
+2131 DFKNLKP
-2142 GIYTLKEEKAPDE
+2142 GIYTLEEEKAPAE

-2168 IDGVVTII
+2168 IDGFVTII
-2176 EIGLGATGESLVGK
+2176 EIGLGSTGESLVGK
-2190 DTIELPVTNKPVATE
+2190 DTIVLEVTNKPVATK
-2205 FKVYKKDD
+2205 FTVYKKDN
-2213 ENVPLQGAKFKITTT
+2213 ENIPLQGAKFKITTR
-2228 DGKQVITTGESDKNG
+2228 DGKEVATGTSDKNG
-2243 IVSFDKKLE
+2243 LVSFGKKLE
-2252 NGTYLLEEEAAPAG
+2252 KGTYLLEEESAPSG
-2266 FKKLDKKWV
+2266 YKKLDKKWV
-2275 IEISNNKARVYN
+2275 IEIGSDNKARVYN
-2287 YIKGPETGTDPKVN
+2287 YIEGPETGTDANVN

-2311 WVNVSKRPTDGWNLG
+2311 WVEVAKRPLTGWILG
-2326 DNRQSGYY
+2326 DNRQTGYY
-2334 NNYPIPFKLG
+2334 NNWPQPYKLG

-2352 KDPNN
+2352 DQ

-2363 YVINPEADSLTLNN
+2363 YVINPEADTVTLNN

-2385 WFTNMDWYAG
+2385 QFNNMDWYAG
-2395 NGSYKIFELDKAVD
+2395 NEAYRIFELDKAVD

-2426 SQIKTEKKVI
+2426 KDTSKVSVKSQVI
-2436 SGDNR
+2436 TGQPR
-2441 LYLDFKDRQ
+2441 LYLDFKGRQ

-2468 GVGTGMDLQTNKG
+2468 GVGTGMDLYTNKG
-2481 LFWKS
+2481 SYWKS
-2486 DYYRRADRIVEGDPV
+2486 DYYDMANQIVEGDPV

-2528 QEFSFKKVDDG
+2528 QEFSFKKVDADKETDG
-2539 GNQTDAI
+2539 IT
-2546 SGATFSLKGPKKS
+2546 GATFSLKGPKKS

-2572 KDGMVKFDNL
+2572 EGGIVKFDNL

-2610 NDGKIYIK
+2610 KDGKIYIK

-2629 GAKWQKVKAGTSGNK
+2629 GAKWQKVLTDQPNRNSSDNPNK
-2644 QGNSQVQGTPVANR
+2644 VAS
-2658 LDTRITEV
+2658 RITEV
-2666 NKKENKFRQVFI
+2666 NKATGKFRQTFLVNNRPEYLGGSHI
-2678 INKQP
+2678 EIHSQP
-2683 EDLRNAYFEIHAQPP
+2683 ENRNLDLD
-2698 NRPINEQN
+2698 N
-2706 TKVVSLV
+2706 TKVLSIREVPY
-2713 KVERGSTPDSL
+2713 GSDIDNLPTNGNEIKYNPEVIEKKGYKRLKITPDI
-2724 NSPSADVEYDIE
+2724 PY
-2736 ELDGKDGQRRIRI
+2736 GQNK
-2749 TPKDIPDRANQAL
+2749 TFAV
-2762 ALTIE
+2762 TIE
-2767 STLGNSGSIGTG
+2767 SNIPNSGGVGTG
-2779 IDFVNFDGSNTYWMA
+2779 MDFFNKYNGANNGYWGAEWYNSLDDIKLENPTSRSTDKNTRTYVG
-2794 ESYDDFSKIQLEE
+2794 DRE
-2807 ATSTGTN
+2807 ASGRQTVMYANPTS
-2814 KNAVLYTGGVRAAG
+2814 
-2828 RNSIMEPKASPKPVL
+2828 KPVL
-2843 YSAPSGL
+2843 YSNSGL
-2850 MARSFATNR
+2850 MERSLGINKLESETTLSRTKAPMRF
-2859 LQSMNTSAYDLRSAI
+2859 RS
-2874 TPRSMASTFADGL
+2874 RSINTFADGL
-2887 ELGDELV
+2887 EIGDNIV
-2894 GDPVRAGG
+2894 GNALRAGNG
-2902 WEEVIPSKSE
+2902 WEKVEDSRSRNKTNRTDGP
-2912 GAANVP
+2912 NNQ
-2918 RKKDHAET
+2918 T

-2933 QAKRFKQ
+2933 SEGKYRQ
-2940 IFILKDDQY
+2940 IFLVNASGEASSTTSKFDFHAEPLNRSIYAKQYYGNKPNIKILSIRPVESSSTIDNIKYIGTETLGIKDEGMTDAGQY
-2949 LNSRKREIQIHRQPE
+2949 KRYNFKLAKNERRPFVIEVEYDYPKSGEIGLGLDYFTNARFESTKTWAAEKYGSVNDINYKTAGPKTEEIEEEVRTTLPIPQEPEKRPNANMKKGEEKQVFAGEEGYQIDIYKVTYIDGVKQPNPVFVRTKE
-2964 DYAMSAGDT
+2964 KVDPKPRIIEYGTKDEAQPQEYRVNTIPVDHGYVSAPLT
-2973 TVKLYKIGSGSTL
+2973 AKSGSTV
-2986 DNIIGK
+2986 K
-2992 TDISSQ
+2992 VDIHP
-2998 INKLKYLSLGQDA
+2998 D
-3011 NGRNKPNRMRFYIE
+3011 
-3025 RRNNPGPFLVEVET
+3025 
-3039 SYNPNYGIGLGTN
+3039 PNYEIDKIEVLHNRTGKLLTTVNTDTN
-3052 YYYNSN
+3052 
-3058 DYYNAPDIWVADS
+3058 
-3071 YNTEA
+3071 
-3076 GINKNVNQ
+3076 
-3084 EPKITY
+3084 
-3090 EPSSEITEIPIE
+3090 
-3102 DYSNDP
+3102 
-3108 SKYVDDPNLPKG
+3108 
-3120 QYRITDGEK
+3120 
-3129 GSKRTYYLVEYK
+3129 
-3141 DGVATGNKKIDT
+3141 
-3153 SRGTNGVDIIKE
+3153 
-3165 MTPKLRYVGT
+3165 
-3175 KDDTPS
+3175 
-3181 TYTVWVNGA
+3181 
-3190 DNGSIEA
+3190 
-3197 NPNTNVAAGTDINI
+3197 
-3211 TVKANPG
+3211 
-3218 YELDNIVYYDSNLGR
+3218 
-3233 DVEVGTSFK
+3233 
-3242 MPAFNITLRPTFKQK
+3242 
-3257 QANTFNINIIKK
+3257 
-3269 DGGTVTTDVSTAKK
+3269 
-3283 GDIVKINITPDQGWQ
+3283 
-3298 IESMNVVGKNG
+3298 
-3309 GSVADIN
+3309 
-3316 QFNKTFTM
+3316 TFTM
-3324 PAEDV
+3324 PSDDVALKAYFKPISTPQPKAHTIKPFVSNDGVVGGAPTSATKGQQITLSINPSDDYEVESIWLEDEAGNNLQDLTNATSFTMPDKNV
-3329 WVQVTFKKSQTPV
+3329 VIKATFKKKVQV
-3342 KTFIVGSEN
+3342 KYFGVGKE
-3351 DGGRGAVSVDPT
+3351 DHGWGTVSVDPT
-3363 QSRDGNAKVG
+3363 ESRDGNAKVG

-3380 YPYNG
+3380 NPYQD
-3385 YKATNATVK
+3385 YKATGATVT
-3394 KNNGVF
+3394 KNQGGLV
-3400 LSDEEVHFDPNT
+3400 DVHFDPDT

-3423 PATGVTVRGV
+3423 PATAVTVRGV
-3433 FESKPY
+3433 FKE
-3439 GERTASEDRTETLK
+3439 ANDRTVYDEKTETIK
-3453 KETKVTIDPN
+3453 HDTKVTVDEN
-3463 LAPGEKKVDKPGAD
+3463 LAPGQKVVDKKGQD
-3477 GEVKTKYTVTYNL
+3477 GSALIRYTVTFEKIQRN
-3490 RTSGKPEATAPADW
+3490 GPKDDVADPADW
-3504 PADVIQAFNNG
+3504 PADILQALKAKKIPGERIADFN
-3515 KGTNE
+3515 KKE
-3520 IITAYNKVELSRKD
+3520 ISRTE

-3553 PGKDDHLIVDPG
+3553 PTDDDKLIKDGETQEL
-3565 KPAEIVKITNK
+3565 VKITNK
-3576 KAGITLKI
+3576 KAGINLKI
-3584 LKRSPGGE
+3584 LKRSPGGKV
-3592 ILPGAKFT
+3592 LPGATFT
-3600 LHKMTDST
+3600 LNKMTDKT
-3608 YSKED
+3608 YSEIES
-3613 TGFGELT
+3613 GFGTLT
-3620 ASSNEKGDVIFKN
+3620 GISKENGDVIFKN
-3633 GAGNVVKLQK
+3633 GVGNEVKLQK

-3656 HKKSTADWKIEVK
+3656 YKKSEADWKIEVK

-3692 NDKSN
+3692 NKKSN
-3697 AGYSADNAG
+3697 AGFSSDNAG

-3712 LTFIDTESKTYIQR
+3712 LTFIDPESKTYIQR
-3726 IYIDTRAYNGETP
+3726 IYIDTRAYAGNNP

-3752 IDTPGAPPKTIK
+3752 IDTPGKPPKTIK

-3781 NFTNMNDPE
+3781 DFNSMNDPK
-3790 LDKIIRTYDLANDN
+3790 LDKILRTYDLSNDN

-3843 IITGKSDKDDKYNI
+3843 IITGKSDKTDKYDI
-3857 PQKDLGK
+3857 PQEDLGK
-3864 LDLHVDFYS
+3864 IDLHVDFYA
-3873 GERQFKQ
+3873 GARHFKQ
-3880 LVFDKEQNKFVYKAF
+3880 LKLDKNGNATYEAFD
-3895 KGASYQGGAEAL
+3895 GASYQGGAS
-3907 RQRYEDKLV
+3907 QV
-3916 AAGHSKEN
+3916 AAYVKSKEGVDA
-3924 AKKIAD
+3924 AKAWAD
-3930 EWAGKKDEG
+3930 KQDQG
-3939 AKYANFVGKEV
+3939 AKYKNFVGKEV
-3950 ELKGNKYKTGYI
+3950 KYNGKTYKTGII
-3962 DPAIGN
+3962 DPEIGN
-3968 PTVHADTSVNLN
+3968 PAVHADTSVNLN
-3980 PLYNSKSHQEIPRE
+3980 PLYNSKGHQEIPRE

-4019 DVNSEKVTKNRLE
+4019 DINSQEVTNNRLE
-4032 GAVFRLEV
+4032 GAVFKLQV

-4045 QYEPMPGTTVASAFN
+4045 QYEDIPGTTVASAFN
-4060 GYFGFRGLKPGRY
+4060 GYFGFRNLKPGRY

-4087 KDPVLHFTVAYEKP
+4087 KDPVLHFTIAYEKP
-4101 KTNVQTGEITPGRGV
+4101 KTDVQTGEITKGRGV

-4126 IFEYAPD
+4126 IFQYAPD
-4133 KKGPDG
+4133 NPN
-4139 KPITPEDG
+4139 ITPESG

-4167 VPGKGKVTL
+4167 VPGKGSVKIK
-4176 TKYDDDKH
+4176 KYDDKNAT
-4184 LLPGAEFKLTRISRH
+4184 LEGAEFKLVRTSKDGK
-4199 ITDEDPNKNDG
+4199 TNEKDVTLTSTSKNI
-4210 VYTKTVGQDGKIVFD
+4210 VEKVETTVGSKETTVVNTTEAQALTTINPITAGAKEISGNTVGNSKVTITLPGNSTLEAISDNTGKFVAKVPDGLTLANGDEITASINEQGVVVFD
-4225 ELPIGQYELEETK
+4225 NLPIGQYELEETK

-4276 IEMTSKMSVLRPDGN
+4276 IEMTSEMSVLRPDGN
-4291 DGTENEGNSKI
+4291 DGTEKEGNKKI

-4310 SFDNTFKI
+4310 SFNNTFKI

-4333 LTDNIDLEGIMKEKS
+4333 LSDNIDLEGVMREKS

-4396 INLMKVKNSTQN
+4396 INLMKVKNSSDN
-4408 VQVGMGIKD
+4408 EKVGMGIRSYD
-4417 TDFTKNSINVDYDLN
+4417 TENKKYISDIKYNNIAVDYDLN

-4459 YINRNMKSSSDPV
+4459 YINRNMNESKDPV

-4497 NYYNYNTFKRDT
+4497 NYYDYNTRQRGT
-4509 IQDFVNQ
+4509 IKDFVNR
-4516 DMPKSF
+4516 DMPESF
-4522 GVDESSNNLNWHSW
+4522 GVNESSDNLNWHSW

-4551 LGPYSE
+4551 LGS
-4557 YNSFILKVTGQVDK
+4557 YNQYDSLLLKVTGQVDK

-4591 YYGNVKNVYEQPYVE
+4591 RYGNVTNVFEQPYVE

-4638 KIDQDGKILQGAKFK
+4638 KIDQDGKILPGAEFK
-4653 LERYYENTQD
+4653 LVKYYEKPSD
-4663 GKNWVVV
+4663 GKNWIEV
-4670 QGSEKTSDKD
+4670 QGSERTSDKE
-4680 GLVKYEKLE
+4680 GLAKYEKLE

-4696 ETEAP
+4696 ETKAP
-4701 EGYGKIEGHIVEFT
+4701 TGYGKIEGHIVEFT
-4715 VGEDGVITRQVVKEK
+4715 VGEDGVITREVVKEK
-4730 PVEKPQSLIGSIGAM
+4730 PVEKPQSLIASIGAM

-4768 VNYKEIEFEKVDAN
+4768 VNYKEIEFEKVDGDN
-4782 DKSKKL
+4782 HNTKL
-4788 EGAEFEVHYKE
+4788 KGAEFEVHYKE
-4799 KADGEYQVLK
+4799 KDTDKDYSPLK
-4809 VKKTVEGKEQEVA
+4809 VKKNVDGQEKEVT
-4822 MTVKSG
+4822 MTVTSG
-4828 KDGKFRL
+4828 KDGKFKL
-4835 PISKDGH
+4835 PISKDGY
-4842 YALVETKAPGGYTK
+4842 YALKETKAPSGYTK
-4856 VPGKIRE
+4856 ATGLIRE
-4863 FKLENGKVQTY
+4863 FKLENGKVKTL
-4874 EKDPIKASHKS
+4874 EKDPLKASHKT

-4894 IISYDKDK
+4894 IISVDMKN
-4902 KTFRQRIIINPN
+4902 KTFRQRIVINPN
-4914 HKEITIPSY
+4914 HDEMTIPSY
-4923 QSYIRIKENDWKIT
+4923 SSYIRIKENDWKIT
-4937 PKYGAT
+4937 PKTKNGM
-4943 HKDGIGG
+4943 GG
-4950 EVNVAILKKNPDAKK
+4950 EVNVAILKKDGDKTLANLE
-4965 GEKKSIAE
+4965 EKDFNK
-4973 LEAKDYR
+4973 
-4980 EVDAVSFTTAG
+4980 VDATGFGTAG
-4991 NITGSRYGLKDM
+4991 NITSSNYGLKDM
-5003 LGETSTTDEPLTTTD
+5003 LGETSTTDKPITRTD
-5018 AIVMEFSGKLD
+5018 AIVMEFTGKLD
-5029 DNNNTGAADQ
+5029 ENNTTGTADQ
-5039 LFELIFDSAV
+5039 LFELVFDSAI
-5049 EDNVNDKLNVK
+5049 DDSVNDKLDVNTI
-5060 ALAENKPI
+5060 AEGTPA

-5073 TKAPIQVENKKAEYP
+5073 SKNPIQVENKKTQLPMTNGLAAWIG
-5088 FTKSVGTAIFTAIGL
+5088 FTIIGL
-5103 FFMVL
+5103 VLMVL
-5108 AGYYYSRKKNKRLEI
+5108 AVWYYNRKKNKTVDI
-5123 GNN
+5123 SSK

>member
-247 DYLVNTKAESENM
+247 DYLVNTKAESEKM

-274 SKITLDYFENTKEGF
+274 SKISLDYFENTKEGY
-289 ILKKEFSQAIDF
+289 ILKKEFSQAIPF

-311 GYIAKLSLTTRVD
+311 GYIAKLALTTRVD

-352 SESDDEEGGEDDHHV
+352 SESDDEEGGEDDHHA
-367 EIKPEENKQTEDRPN
+367 EIKPEENKQTEDKLN

-387 PMEKEKPADKPTEIK
+387 PIEKEKPADKPTEIK

-421 TDTQITAKDSAGKD
+421 TDTQITAKDSTGKD

-445 ENKEQKEEGKEEEK
+445 ENKEGKEEGKEEEK

-571 KKTEEK
+571 KKSEEK

-667 ELKKALANDKNGI
+667 ELKAALANDKNGI

-729 AGTESNKLNLEDKK
+729 AGTESNKLNLEGKK

-758 IQPGQFFR
+758 IQPGQFFN
-766 IHLDKE
+766 IILDKA

-790 IAKPEY
+790 IAEPKY
-796 KSEGNIIEYKIVKEI
+796 NSKDNIIEYKIVKEI
-811 KENTQFPLNIPVD
+811 RENTQFPLNIPVD
-824 YNPANVKLDDDGTFT
+824 YNAGNVELDDDGTFT

-883 EAADSNYKMD
+883 ESSDSNYKVD
-893 MDAFANPVIKDG
+893 MDAYANPVVKDG
-905 ELQGY
+905 ELKGY

-1162 VNVEQNWNLGKD
+1162 VNVEQNWNLGQD
-1174 LTMPKMT
+1174 LKMPEMT

-1260 YDFNKKGYYI
+1260 YDFDKKGYYI

-1287 IKKDEKGKPLPGAS
+1287 IKKDEEGGPLQGAS

-1313 TDKEGKAQFSNIAPG
+1313 TDKDGKAQFSNIAPG

-1344 QERTTVSVDD
+1344 QEKTTVSVDD

-1423 SLRVNGGQIEN
+1423 SLRVNDGQIEN

-1665 FKDGK
+1665 FKDGQ

-2205 FKVYKKDD
+2205 FKVYKKDN

-2610 NDGKIYIK
+2610 KDGKIYIK
-2618 DNNPGSTVPDQ
+2618 DNHPGSTVPDQ
-2629 GAKWQKVKAGTSGNK
+2629 GATWQKVKAGTSGTKKGWSKFGDNIPY
-2644 QGNSQVQGTPVANR
+2644 TNR

-2666 NKKENKFRQVFI
+2666 NKKENKFRQVYI
-2678 INKQP
+2678 INKGP
-2683 EDLRNAYFEIHAQPP
+2683 EKLLNPYFEIHSQEE
-2698 NRPINEQN
+2698 NRPLNLSN
-2706 TKVVSLV
+2706 TEIISLV
-2713 KVERGSTPDSL
+2713 KVGSASTPENLINQGEKVD
-2724 NSPSADVEYDIE
+2724 YDTQVYVKKNNQE
-2736 ELDGKDGQRRIRI
+2736 RIKI
-2749 TPKDIPDRANQAL
+2749 TPKGLPDYAEQTL

-2767 STLGNSGSIGTG
+2767 SSLGNSGNIGTG
-2779 IDFVNFDGSNTYWMA
+2779 IDFVNYNGSNQYWMT
-2794 ESYDDFSKIQLEE
+2794 EFYEDFSKIQLEE
-2807 ATSTGTN
+2807 ATSRSAN
-2814 KNAVLYTGGVRAAG
+2814 KNTRTYVGDRDASG
-2828 RNSIMEPKASPKPVL
+2828 RDTVMYANPTSKPVL
-2843 YSAPSGL
+2843 YSNSGL
-2850 MARSFATNR
+2850 MERSLGHSLLNSPTPPTDLNSTMNFRARSIN
-2859 LQSMNTSAYDLRSAI
+2859 
-2874 TPRSMASTFADGL
+2874 TFADGL
-2887 ELGDELV
+2887 GIGDEIV
-2894 GDPVRAGG
+2894 GPALRADG
-2902 WEEVIPSKSE
+2902 WEKVDPNRSRNKTTSST
-2912 GAANVP
+2912 GSNN
-2918 RKKDHAET
+2918 KT

-2933 QAKRFKQ
+2933 SEGKYRQ
-2940 IFILKDDQY
+2940 IFLVNASGEASSTTSKFDFHAEPLKRSIYAKQY
-2949 LNSRKREIQIHRQPE
+2949 YSNPPNIKVLSIRPVE
-2964 DYAMSAGDT
+2964 
-2973 TVKLYKIGSGSTL
+2973 STSTI
-2986 DNIIGK
+2986 DNIKYIGTETLGIK
-2992 TDISSQ
+2992 DEGMTDA
-2998 INKLKYLSLGQDA
+2998 GQYKRYNFRLA
-3011 NGRNKPNRMRFYIE
+3011 KNE
-3025 RRNNPGPFLVEVET
+3025 RRPFVIEVEYDYPK
-3039 SYNPNYGIGLGTN
+3039 SGEIGLGLDYFTN
-3052 YYYNSN
+3052 ARFESTKTWAAEKYGSVN
-3058 DYYNAPDIWVADS
+3058 DINYKTVGPKTEVKEEEVRTTLPIPKDPERRPNANMKKGEEKEVFAGQEGYQIDIYKV
-3071 YNTEA
+3071 
-3076 GINKNVNQ
+3076 
-3084 EPKITY
+3084 TY
-3090 EPSSEITEIPIE
+3090 I
-3102 DYSNDP
+3102 
-3108 SKYVDDPNLPKG
+3108 
-3120 QYRITDGEK
+3120 
-3129 GSKRTYYLVEYK
+3129 
-3141 DGVATGNKKIDT
+3141 DGVKQPNPEYVRTKEK
-3153 SRGTNGVDIIKE
+3153 VD
-3165 MTPKLRYVGT
+3165 PKPRVIEYGT
-3175 KDDTPS
+3175 KDTTSQTYSVWTNS
-3181 TYTVWVNGA
+3181 TKLSA
-3190 DNGSIEA
+3190 S
-3197 NPNTNVAAGTDINI
+3197 PNENVSAGTPV
-3211 TVKANPG
+3211 TVKVTPG
-3218 YELDNIVYYDSNLGR
+3218 PNEELD
-3233 DVEVGTSFK
+3233 
-3242 MPAFNITLRPTFKQK
+3242 TLTYSDG
-3257 QANTFNINIIKK
+3257 KK
-3269 DGGTVTTDVSTAKK
+3269 TV
-3283 GDIVKINITPDQGWQ
+3283 DIDKDT
-3298 IESMNVVGKNG
+3298 
-3309 GSVADIN
+3309 
-3316 QFNKTFTM
+3316 KTFTM
-3324 PAEDV
+3324 PASNVTVNATFKAKQKYWIGINGDTRWDV
-3329 WVQVTFKKSQTPV
+3329 TLDPPYQASKQASKGDIVTFTATPTPGNKITEVTVKKSQGGDVLSGVEYDPV
-3342 KTFIVGSEN
+3342 TGKGS
-3351 DGGRGAVSVDPT
+3351 
-3363 QSRDGNAKVG
+3363 
-3373 EKVTFTL
+3373 
-3380 YPYNG
+3380 
-3385 YKATNATVK
+3385 
-3394 KNNGVF
+3394 
-3400 LSDEEVHFDPNT
+3400 
-3412 NKGYFIMPDIS
+3412 FIMPDYS
-3423 PATGVTVRGV
+3423 VTIAGTIVTI
-3433 FESKPY
+3433 PQ
-3439 GERTASEDRTETLK
+3439 GERTASEDRTEILK

-3463 LAPGEKKVDKPGAD
+3463 LAPGERKVDKPGSD
-3477 GEVKTKYTVTYNL
+3477 GEVKIRYTATYNIKKAGL
-3490 RTSGKPEATAPADW
+3490 QEATAPADW
-3504 PADVIQAFNNG
+3504 PQDVVLALQN
-3515 KGTNE
+3515 KKESNE
-3520 IITAYNKVELSRKD
+3520 IITAYNKVELSRTE

-3539 VRVGKSDNPVDTWT
+3539 VRVGKSDDPIDKFVPTEED
-3553 PGKDDHLIVDPG
+3553 KLIKNG
-3565 KPAEIVKITNK
+3565 ETQELVKITNK

-3620 ASSNEKGDVIFKN
+3620 ASSKENGDVIFTDQ
-3633 GAGNVVKLQK
+3633 GGNEVKLQK
-3643 GYYVLRETKAPTG
+3643 GYYVLREIKAPTG
-3656 HKKSTADWKIEVK
+3656 YKKSTADWKIEVK
-3669 DDGGRMYAEYQ
+3669 DNGGRMYAEYQ
-3680 GPESS
+3680 GPEAS

-3692 NDKSN
+3692 NTKSN

-3712 LTFIDTESKTYIQR
+3712 LTYIDPESKTYIQR
-3726 IYIDTRAYNGETP
+3726 IYIDTRAYSGTTP

-3781 NFTNMNDPE
+3781 DFSNMNDPK

-3843 IITGKSDKDDKYNI
+3843 IITGKSDKDDKYDI

-3864 LDLHVDFYS
+3864 IDLHVDFYS

-3916 AAGHSKEN
+3916 AAGYSKEN

-4799 KADGEYQVLK
+4799 KDTDKDYSPLK
-4809 VKKTVEGKEQEVA
+4809 VKKTVKGEEQEVI

-4835 PISKDGH
+4835 PISKDGY

-4950 EVNVAILKKNPDAKK
+4950 LVNVAILKKNPDAKK